1 MLTGNVYIDTFMKQT
16 IVQSIGDS
24 YPTGE
29 ETKALSFYN
38 IALSRGREICIVL
51 HSVQQLVS
59 YTTVKRK
66 KSVKLLVVTL
76 RKAG

>member
-38 IALSRGREICIVL
+38 IALSRGREIRIAL

-59 YTTVKRK
+59 YTTVNTK

>member
-38 IALSRGREICIVL
+38 IALSRGREIRIVL
-51 HSVQQLVS
+51 QCS
-59 YTTVKRK
+59 TTGFINNSK
-66 KSVKLLVVTL
+66 
-76 RKAG
+76 

>member
-1 MLTGNVYIDTFMKQT
+1 MKQT

-38 IALSRGREICIVL
+38 IALSRGREILIVL

-59 YTTVKRK
+59 YTTVNTK

-76 RKAG
+76 HKAGWNGTF

>member
-1 MLTGNVYIDTFMKQT
+1 MKQI

-29 ETKALSFYN
+29 ETKTLSFYN
-38 IALSRGREICIVL
+38 IARSRGREIRIVL
-51 HSVQQLVS
+51 HSVQQQVS
-59 YTTVKRK
+59 YTTVNAK

>member
-1 MLTGNVYIDTFMKQT
+1 MKQT

-38 IALSRGREICIVL
+38 IALSRGREIRIVL
-51 HSVQQLVS
+51 HSVQQLVT
-59 YTTVKRK
+59 YTTVNTK

-76 RKAG
+76 RKAGWNGTF